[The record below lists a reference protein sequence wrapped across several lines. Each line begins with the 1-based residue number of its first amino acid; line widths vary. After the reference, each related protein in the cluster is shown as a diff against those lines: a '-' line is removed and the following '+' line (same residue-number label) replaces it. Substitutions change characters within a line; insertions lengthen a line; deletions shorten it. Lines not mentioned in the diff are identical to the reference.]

1 MVTIPSHGWFVTLY
15 PRFSPSNHGFSND
28 WIGFTTK
35 VSDFPWANPLIHR
48 FSWFPEST
56 SWMIFG
62 CSEFQIELALHCRFH
77 GCYGHG
83 REEEEGGR
91 SPVQPSRPLCWRSH
105 LQVPRSRDW
114 RSDVC
119 VHGTIWSIVVN
130 LEVGKSW
137 RKIWLSAMSRCSFNV
152 CCLAQLGWAEKLSM
166 AWNDCMCVI
175 DTNVWIKFGGV
186 SGLKLHQVMA
196 WKHRCSWQKVGALF
210 SELWESDCCSG
221 EELPDWRHQASSVF
235 WCDARALHSLPYSSI
250 DVQPLVE
257 PLRCQPHLTAF
268 VSKFSPLLMAE
279 GFVNLLGCVCG
290 RGDIE
295 VTNTGRSKIA
305 FQIRDGDGVSFG
317 GLAIGAAA
325 NEIAEYPEMAVV
337 NLFGGNLTQAGSRE
351 ESGMGGWKSKWAS
364 EVWNSLDRCG
374 IRKWQR

>member
-152 CCLAQLGWAEKLSM
+152 CCLAQLWWAEKLSM

-235 WCDARALHSLPYSSI
+235 WCDGQGASFLALFVDWCSAACGATSLPAPSHGFRQQ
-250 DVQPLVE
+250 VQSFADGGGICQLVRLCLW
-257 PLRCQPHLTAF
+257 PWWHW
-268 VSKFSPLLMAE
+268 
-279 GFVNLLGCVCG
+279 
-290 RGDIE
+290 GDQY
-295 VTNTGRSKIA
+295 RSK
-305 FQIRDGDGVSFG
+305 QNSVSDSRWRRR
-317 GLAIGAAA
+317 
-325 NEIAEYPEMAVV
+325 
-337 NLFGGNLTQAGSRE
+337 LFWRLGHWCS
-351 ESGMGGWKSKWAS
+351 
-364 EVWNSLDRCG
+364 C
-374 IRKWQR
+374 